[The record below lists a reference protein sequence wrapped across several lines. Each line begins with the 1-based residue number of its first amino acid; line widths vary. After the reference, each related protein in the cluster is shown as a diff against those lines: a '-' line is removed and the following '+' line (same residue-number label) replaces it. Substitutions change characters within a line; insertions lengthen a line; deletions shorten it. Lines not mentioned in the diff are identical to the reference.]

1 MGRRRRNDLDDLLEA
16 WARWCHSGGVVP
28 GSGASMLAK
37 MIDGKGLITFGSGG
51 GSAPMDSIEARI
63 EAAVMKMAAE
73 NQDRADVLRLECRAG
88 WFRVSQRR
96 GLVNFDPSGL
106 LQIDMAHA
114 LGMSLRTYKRRLA
127 EAREEIIQEL
137 ERGSS

>member
-1 MGRRRRNDLDDLLEA
+1 
-16 WARWCHSGGVVP
+16 
-28 GSGASMLAK
+28 
-37 MIDGKGLITFGSGG
+37 MIDSKGLITFGSGG
-51 GSAPMDSIEARI
+51 ASLPMDTIEIRI

-88 WFRVSQRR
+88 WLRVSQRR

-106 LQIDMAHA
+106 LQFDMAHA

-127 EAREEIIQEL
+127 EAREVIIQEL
-137 ERGSS
+137 ERMG